1 MKLDKKRI
9 RPFTS
14 PLVSFIGDR
23 IVSRGIIT
31 LTVIAGTYP
40 AQVTKEIDFLIVD
53 CPSTYNI
60 ILGKPALNRL
70 RVVTSTYHLKVKFS
84 TTYGVGEIRGDQVL
98 ARECYQATLASGENH
113 TWVINEPK
121 PILESSETPQE
132 VEIVRRDLT
141 KVLKIGTTLPTS
153 EKEKMIYFLRV
164 NQDVFASKHED
175 MPGIDRKII
184 QHRLNVN
191 PECKPM

>member
-1 MKLDKKRI
+1 MT
-9 RPFTS
+9 P
-14 PLVSFIGDR
+14 
-23 IVSRGIIT
+23 
-31 LTVIAGTYP
+31 
-40 AQVTKEIDFLIVD
+40 
-53 CPSTYNI
+53 
-60 ILGKPALNRL
+60 
-70 RVVTSTYHLKVKFS
+70 TYHLKVKFPIAHE
-84 TTYGVGEIRGDQVL
+84 VGEIRGDQVL
-98 ARECYQATLASGENH
+98 ARECYQAALASGENH

-121 PILESSETPQE
+121 PIPEPLETPQE

-141 KVLKIGTTLPTS
+141 KVLKIGTTLPTL

-175 MPGIDRKII
+175 LPGIDRKII